1 MQYRSDLAQIIIKY
15 QRFNPATGGLDLERT
30 QREYAELLGVSRVF
44 ITQITNGDREPGVD
58 LLRSLSRL
66 FPAAA
71 TEIAAALAAAPES
84 ERQAV
89 TA

>member
-1 MQYRSDLAQIIIKY
+1 MQIRSDLADIVIRY
-15 QRFNPATGGLDLERT
+15 RTYNPISQSFDVERT
-30 QREYAELLGVSRVF
+30 QLEYADLLGVSRVF

-71 TEIAAALAAAPES
+71 TDIASALRMQPAE
-84 ERQAV
+84 AV
-89 TA
+89 A